1 MAKWHKGRSKVWEN
15 LGQVWR
21 ILLQEILKY
30 YAPAVT
36 NHPNIIDKGA
46 HSAMCGTNKGVSGM
60 LALLS

>member
-1 MAKWHKGRSKVWEN
+1 MREFRTGLTN
-15 LGQVWR
+15 FTTGNM
-21 ILLQEILKY
+21 KY